1 MRKTK
6 EKTEHK
12 ETIEIDGNI
21 VNIYYGTESRPE
33 LIKAMRDML
42 TGQFVV
48 DKTE

>member
-1 MRKTK
+1 MRETK
-6 EKTEHK
+6 EKTEYK

-21 VNIYYGTESRPE
+21 VNICYGTENRPE

-42 TGQFVV
+42 TGQFVA